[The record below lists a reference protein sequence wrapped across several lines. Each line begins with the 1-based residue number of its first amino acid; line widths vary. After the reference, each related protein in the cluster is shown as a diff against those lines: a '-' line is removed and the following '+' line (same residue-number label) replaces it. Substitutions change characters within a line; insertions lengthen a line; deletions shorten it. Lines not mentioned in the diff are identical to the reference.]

1 MELELF
7 RTSWEKLDKKLQ
19 SAALFNEKLLEN
31 IISTRV
37 VTTVDKIKRLY
48 LGFYLVLIVEI
59 VFLIA
64 LFIGNPFDFK
74 YKLQFLPYALLM
86 TGVIVAFVNLISI
99 DKAIRKLSPGVRID
113 HYLKS
118 IVSIYEKN
126 QRFEKWFGI
135 IFLSVGLLVPLSFL
149 PQRIERYGL
158 MRGLLDQLI
167 ALTVVLGFYIAAL
180 KLGAFKNP
188 YKDKLQ
194 RDLNEWNELRSLVN
208 GMTME

>member
-7 RTSWEKLDKKLQ
+7 RTSWEKLDKKMQ

-31 IISTRV
+31 IISSRV

-48 LGFYLVLIVEI
+48 LGFYVVLTLEI

-74 YKLQFLPYALLM
+74 YKLQFLPYGLLM
-86 TGVIVAFVNLISI
+86 IGVVVAFINLISL
-99 DKAIRKLSPGVRID
+99 DKAIRKLSPGVRVD
-113 HYLKS
+113 HYLKG

-126 QRFEKWFGI
+126 QRFEKWFGM
-135 IFLSVGLLVPLSFL
+135 IFLSVGLLTSLSFL
-149 PQRIERYGL
+149 PQKIERYGL
-158 MRGLLDQLI
+158 TKGLLDQFI
-167 ALTVVLGFYIAAL
+167 ALAIVLGLYIIAF
-180 KLGAFKNP
+180 KLGAFKNR

-194 RDLNEWNELRSLVN
+194 KDLTEWNELKSLVSR
-208 GMTME
+208 ME